1 MQNPITSY
9 LDALRE
15 TRRSELTIKAA
26 RQTLKSFQAW
36 WETDRNRPF
45 DLALLR
51 DADLERW
58 RLVRQRDHGAAPA
71 TINRQLSL
79 LRSFCAWAT
88 QAGCLAENPA
98 ASVAAIA
105 ATPLSPRSIAAE
117 AVDALLREART
128 QSNPTLRLRNEAVLA
143 LLVFSGL
150 RVQEACDVQLRDL
163 DLVGGAVT
171 VRHGKAGK
179 ARRVPL
185 HPEAQKM
192 LQRYLNQV
200 RCVRCP
206 SQDLPVVG
214 SEKERE
220 PLFVR
225 RNMTQTGQPIQ
236 VGITQRLVQR
246 LVEELGRRAAARL
259 NAEAAKESSL
269 EHKERLWKWAHALE
283 TVTPHILR
291 HSLAR
296 RLLSSGAQLSEVQ
309 RVLGHSRLST
319 TGIYLTPSEEDV
331 RTAIGRAGV

>member
-1 MQNPITSY
+1 MQNPVTSY
-9 LDALRE
+9 LDTLRE

-26 RQTLKSFQAW
+26 RQTLQSFQTW
-36 WETDRNRPF
+36 WEADRNRSF

-58 RLVRQRDHGAAPA
+58 RLARQRDHGAAPA

-88 QAGCLAENPA
+88 QVGCLAENPA

-105 ATPLSPRSIAAE
+105 STPLAPKSIASE

-128 QSNPTLRLRNEAVLA
+128 ESDPLLRLRNEAVLA
-143 LLVFSGL
+143 LLVYAGL

-163 DLVGGAVT
+163 DLAGGAVT
-171 VRHGKAGK
+171 IRHGKAGK

-192 LQRYLNQV
+192 LHRYLNQ
-200 RCVRCP
+200 VRCP
-206 SQDLPVVG
+206 SQDLPAVG
-214 SEKERE
+214 SDLERE
-220 PLFVR
+220 PLLVR
-225 RNMTQTGQPIQ
+225 RAMAQAGQPIQ
-236 VGITQRLVQR
+236 MGITQRLVQR

-259 NAEAAKESSL
+259 HAEAAKESNL
-269 EHKERLWKWAHALE
+269 EHQERLGTWAQALE

>member
-1 MQNPITSY
+1 MQNPVTSY
-9 LDALRE
+9 LDTLRE
-15 TRRSELTIKAA
+15 IRRSELTIKAA
-26 RQTLKSFQAW
+26 RQTLQSFQAW
-36 WETDRNRPF
+36 WEADRNRPF

-58 RLVRQRDHGAAPA
+58 RLVRQRNHGAAPA

-88 QAGCLAENPA
+88 HEGYLSENPA
-98 ASVAAIA
+98 ASVAAITS
-105 ATPLSPRSIAAE
+105 TPLSPKSIAPE

-128 QSNPTLRLRNEAVLA
+128 ESNPTLRLRNEAVLA
-143 LLVFSGL
+143 LLVYSGL

-163 DLVGGAVT
+163 DLAGDTVT

-185 HPEAQKM
+185 HPQAQKM
-192 LQRYLNQV
+192 LQRYLDQ
-200 RCVRCP
+200 VRCP
-206 SQDLPVVG
+206 SQEFPVVG
-214 SEKERE
+214 SELERE

-225 RNMTQTGQPIQ
+225 RAMAQAGQPIQ
-236 VGITQRLVQR
+236 AGITQRLVQR
-246 LVEELGRRAAARL
+246 LVEELGRRAATRL
-259 NAEAAKESSL
+259 RTEAAKESNL
-269 EHKERLWKWAHALE
+269 EHSERLGTWAQALE

-296 RLLSSGAQLSEVQ
+296 RLLSSGAKLSEVQ

-319 TGIYLTPSEEDV
+319 TGIYLTPSEDDV
-331 RTAIGRAGV
+331 RAAISRAGV

>member
-1 MQNPITSY
+1 MQNPVTSY
-9 LDALRE
+9 LETLRE

-26 RQTLKSFQAW
+26 RQTLQSFQAW
-36 WETDRNRPF
+36 WEADRNRPF

-88 QAGCLAENPA
+88 QTGYLAENPA
-98 ASVAAIA
+98 TSVAAIA
-105 ATPLSPRSIAAE
+105 STPLSPKSIAPE
-117 AVDALLREART
+117 AVDALLREARIE
-128 QSNPTLRLRNEAVLA
+128 SDPTLRLRNEAVLA
-143 LLVFSGL
+143 LLVYSGL

-163 DLVGGAVT
+163 DLAGGAVT

-200 RCVRCP
+200 RCP
-206 SQDLPVVG
+206 SQPLPAVG
-214 SEKERE
+214 SEQERE
-220 PLFVR
+220 PLFIR
-225 RNMTQTGQPIQ
+225 RDMAKPGQPLQ

-246 LVEELGRRAAARL
+246 LVETLGQSASERL
-259 NAEAAKESSL
+259 HVEAQKESNL
-269 EHKERLWKWAHALE
+269 EHKARLATWAYALE

-296 RLLSSGAQLSEVQ
+296 RLLAKGAQLSEVQ

-319 TGIYLTPSEEDV
+319 TGVYLTPSEDDV
-331 RTAIGRAGV
+331 RAAIGRAGV

>member
-1 MQNPITSY
+1 MSY
-9 LDALRE
+9 
-15 TRRSELTIKAA
+15 
-26 RQTLKSFQAW
+26 
-36 WETDRNRPF
+36 P
-45 DLALLR
+45 
-51 DADLERW
+51 
-58 RLVRQRDHGAAPA
+58 
-71 TINRQLSL
+71 
-79 LRSFCAWAT
+79 
-88 QAGCLAENPA
+88 
-98 ASVAAIA
+98 
-105 ATPLSPRSIAAE
+105 
-117 AVDALLREART
+117 
-128 QSNPTLRLRNEAVLA
+128 
-143 LLVFSGL
+143 
-150 RVQEACDVQLRDL
+150 
-163 DLVGGAVT
+163 
-171 VRHGKAGK
+171 
-179 ARRVPL
+179 
-185 HPEAQKM
+185 
-192 LQRYLNQV
+192 NQ
-200 RCVRCP
+200 VRCP
-206 SQDLPVVG
+206 SQDLPVIG

-269 EHKERLWKWAHALE
+269 EHKERLGKWAHALE

>member
-1 MQNPITSY
+1 MQNPLASY
-9 LDALRE
+9 LDHLSDS
-15 TRRSELTIKAA
+15 RRSELTIKSA
-26 RQTLKSFQAW
+26 RQTLQSFQSW
-36 WETDRNRPF
+36 WEADRNRPF

-58 RLVRQRDHGAAPA
+58 RLARQRDHGAAPA

-88 QAGCLAENPA
+88 QAGYLAENPA

-105 ATPLSPRSIAAE
+105 STSLSPKSLAAE

-128 QSNPTLRLRNEAVLA
+128 ESDPTLRLRNEAVLA
-143 LLVFSGL
+143 LLVYSGL

-163 DLVGGAVT
+163 DLVGGAVS

-200 RCVRCP
+200 RCP
-206 SQDLPVVG
+206 SQGLPVFG
-214 SEKERE
+214 SEQERE

-225 RNMTQTGQPIQ
+225 RDMAQAGQPLEG
-236 VGITQRLVQR
+236 GITQRLVQR
-246 LVEELGRRAAARL
+246 LVEELGRHAAARL
-259 NAEAAKESSL
+259 RTEAAKEGNL
-269 EHKERLWKWAHALE
+269 EHKERLETWAHTLE

-291 HSLAR
+291 HSLAQ
-296 RLLSSGAQLSEVQ
+296 RLLKSGAHLSEVQ

>member
-200 RCVRCP
+200 RCP
-206 SQDLPVVG
+206 SQDLPVIG

-225 RNMTQTGQPIQ
+225 RNMAQTGQPIQ

>member
-1 MQNPITSY
+1 MQNPVTSY
-9 LDALRE
+9 LETLRDN
-15 TRRSELTIKAA
+15 RRSELTIKAA
-26 RQTLKSFQAW
+26 RQTVHSFQSW
-36 WETDRNRPF
+36 WEADRNRPF
-45 DLALLR
+45 DLVLLR

-71 TINRQLSL
+71 TINRELSL

-88 QAGCLAENPA
+88 REGYLTENPA
-98 ASVAAIA
+98 ISLAAISSS
-105 ATPLSPRSIAAE
+105 PLSPKSIAPE

-128 QSNPTLRLRNEAVLA
+128 ESDPTLRSRNEAVLS
-143 LLVFSGL
+143 LLIYAGL
-150 RVQEACDVQLRDL
+150 RVQETCDVQLRDL
-163 DLVGGAVT
+163 DLAGGTVT

-192 LQRYLNQV
+192 LQRYLDK
-200 RCVRCP
+200 VRCP
-206 SQDLPVVG
+206 SQELSVVG

-225 RNMTQTGQPIQ
+225 RDMAQTGQPFQ
-236 VGITQRLVQR
+236 AGITQRLVQR
-246 LVEELGRRAAARL
+246 LVEGLGQSAAARL
-259 NAEAAKESSL
+259 QSEAKKESSL
-269 EHKERLWKWAHALE
+269 EHKARLATWTYALE

-296 RLLSSGAQLSEVQ
+296 RLLTNGAQLSEVQ

-319 TGIYLTPSEEDV
+319 TGVYLTPSEEEV
-331 RTAIGRAGV
+331 RAAIGRAGV